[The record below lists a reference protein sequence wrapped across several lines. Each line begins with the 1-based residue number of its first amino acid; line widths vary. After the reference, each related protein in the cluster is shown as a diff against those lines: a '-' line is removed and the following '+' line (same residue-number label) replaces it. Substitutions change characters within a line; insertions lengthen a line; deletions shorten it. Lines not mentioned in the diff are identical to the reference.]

1 MRRKRRNVEAFSL
14 SFLDCICCGFGAII
28 LLLVLSKIYEPVII
42 EKTQD
47 DLEAL
52 IALLEQQLYE
62 IRGETAV
69 INRELEDVRLQ
80 TSDTKLR
87 LARLR
92 GELNTVRGQYE
103 ATQKESETI
112 LDEGDLRRTKQRLT
126 EEMRRLQPYYRRAD
140 DDAVAGIPVDSE
152 YVIFVIDTSGSM
164 QQFNWDRAIEKL
176 NETLDVYPQ
185 VKGLQ
190 IMNDNG
196 TYMFKQYAGQ
206 WIPDTPGRR
215 DAIRNTMRTWRPFS
229 DSNPADGII
238 YAISTYWSQDKKI
251 SIYVFGDEF
260 SGRSVEAVV
269 RQIDAVNR
277 EDEFGNRMV
286 RIHAVGFPFFF
297 EPGRQLSDTTRRYAQ
312 LMRILTEKNGGTF
325 VALGDPRES

>member
-1 MRRKRRNVEAFSL
+1 MKRRRFAEAYSL

-47 DLEAL
+47 DLEQL
-52 IALLEQQLYE
+52 IALLQQELFD
-62 IRGETAV
+62 IRGETSV
-69 INRELEDVRLQ
+69 INRDLQDVRNQ
-80 TSDTKLR
+80 ASTSKLR
-87 LARLR
+87 LARLQ
-92 GELNTVRGQYE
+92 GELNTVRGQYV
-103 ATQKESETI
+103 AAQKDSESV
-112 LDEGDLRRTKQRLT
+112 LDEGLLRKTKQRLT
-126 EEMRRLQPYYRRAD
+126 DEMRRLAPYYRRAD

-152 YVIFVIDTSGSM
+152 YIIFVIDTSGSM
-164 QQFNWDRAIEKL
+164 QQFNWERAINKL
-176 NETLDVYPQ
+176 TETLDIYPQ
-185 VKGLQ
+185 VKGIQ

-196 TYMFKQYAGQ
+196 SYMFKQYAGK

-215 DAIRNTMRTWRPFS
+215 EAITNTMRQWRPFS

-238 YAISTYWSQDKKI
+238 YAISTFWSPDKKI

-277 EDEFGNRMV
+277 EDENGNRMV

-297 EPGRQLSDTTRRYAQ
+297 DPGRELSDTTRRYAQ
-312 LMRILTEKNGGTF
+312 LMRILTAKNGGTF
-325 VALGDPRES
+325 VALSNPNRD